1 MKKLL
6 IPIVELALSIV
17 AIISGFTGF
26 IDLKLII
33 LGVIL
38 LLSSG
43 VTIQRIFNTSDMRE
57 NHESQNNSLDMKVES
72 KAFIIAQGLN
82 VIMLLVSI
90 LLYHVGK
97 GKFFAVI
104 IAFSIINLIVMFILE
119 IFLAFYY
126 SKKFGVKN

>member
-6 IPIVELALSIV
+6 IPIVELVLSIM
-17 AIISGFTGF
+17 AIISGFTRF

-82 VIMLLVSI
+82 VITLLVSI

-97 GKFFAVI
+97 DNFFAVI